1 MAACSACIVLT
12 ACLAPPAAAQYRPS
26 YAPRPG
32 GFSQELPQY
41 GGPAASSDTDL
52 GNRDNKPGREPENL
66 PAPGMANTLEDTQL
80 ANRVPSWPR
89 PNQPFWFLNQQAIA
103 QHTGQAVPCV
113 GSGCNPAPYP
123 LGPAP
128 QSSFIGTAARTSR

>member
-1 MAACSACIVLT
+1 MLSVVVVCIAVAACLSP
-12 ACLAPPAAAQYRPS
+12 APAGAQYRPS

-52 GNRDNKPGREPENL
+52 GNRDNKPGSL
-66 PAPGMANTLEDTQL
+66 PAPGMTNTLEDTQL

-89 PNQPFWFLNQQAIA
+89 PNQPFWFLNQQHIA

-113 GSGCNPAPYP
+113 GANCNPAPFP
-123 LGPAP
+123 VGPAP
-128 QSSFIGTAARTSR
+128 QSSFIGTAARTSRG